1 MADENKTS
9 AAASTA
15 PKKKPAAKKA
25 PAKKAPAK
33 KAPAKKAATPS
44 KAVAAKKPAARK
56 APPAKKPAATASS
69 KPSPQAEAAQ
79 ADTKASTAQTDHAPN
94 AAEASASSSDKD
106 YNASKIV
113 EDLKGRDWPKI
124 IQRALLMVFFGFL
137 AWITIS
143 VAFFLATA
151 QVIICIF
158 AGEPNKALTQLI
170 KQAANYIHDVLSYLS
185 FDTDECPFPFGKDLP
200 EAD

>member
-1 MADENKTS
+1 MADEKKTS
-9 AAASTA
+9 TASSAT
-15 PKKKPAAKKA
+15 PKKKPATKKPAAKKT

-33 KAPAKKAATPS
+33 TA
-44 KAVAAKKPAARK
+44 AAKKT
-56 APPAKKPAATASS
+56 AATSS
-69 KPSPQAEAAQ
+69 SNPSTKAEATQKNANTSSVQ
-79 ADTKASTAQTDHAPN
+79 TETVQNDAKADT
-94 AAEASASSSDKD
+94 SSSEKD
-106 YNASKIV
+106 YDASKIV

-151 QVIICIF
+151 QVIISIF
-158 AGEPNKALTQLI
+158 VGEPNKALTQLM
-170 KQAANYIHDVLSYLS
+170 KQGANYIRDVLGYLS